1 MRRCATG
8 PVRSARSCGGF
19 GRDLAEQR
27 GMLFAGR
34 TPDRGHARLPDSA
47 SLVSTGCRHQWSHAV
62 AARRAVSSVRVLMR
76 SAIGVVRSMRCQSL
90 SSGRGLRR
98 GRSRRGVSRVGDA
111 RGEHRHGHRR
121 GPATST
127 MSTNDRLWNA
137 NRVPPCTTVDLGRG
151 CGDAVRRDGSGPT
164 AG

>member
-98 GRSRRGVSRVGDA
+98 GRSRRGVSRVGGRSRRTSA
-111 RGEHRHGHRR
+111 RSPSRTGNEH
-121 GPATST
+121 
-127 MSTNDRLWNA
+127 D
-137 NRVPPCTTVDLGRG
+137 VDKRSFVEREQSSALY
-151 CGDAVRRDGSGPT
+151 DG
-164 AG
+164 